1 MKISNELKT
10 GIVVVAALA
19 TGAAFYLKTTDR
31 SAATAYRVKTYF
43 NFAEGIKTDSIVKL
57 SGIDVGRVESVTFT
71 YAPDTKVELV
81 LVLDDKAKVREDSI
95 AYIAQSGLIGDAYV
109 GITSGSGGKQFVK
122 DGAIIA
128 SEDPMEI
135 RKLMRKADLIADS
148 IDKTLAE
155 VKNLTMNVN
164 SVVDDNKSKIGS
176 ILVNLE
182 ETSVNFKDF
191 SEDIRRNPWKLLS
204 KK

>member
-1 MKISNELKT
+1 MKISNEIKT
-10 GIVVVAALA
+10 GIIIVAAVF
-19 TGAAFYLKTTDR
+19 TGAVFFVKTSNVTGGGV
-31 SAATAYRVKTYF
+31 YRVKTYF
-43 NFAEGIKTDSIVKL
+43 NYAEGVKAESIVKL
-57 SGIDVGRVESVTFT
+57 SGIDVGRVESISFT

-81 LVLDDKAKVREDSI
+81 MVIDKDAKVREDSI
-95 AYIAQSGLIGDAYV
+95 AYISQSGLIGDAYV
-109 GITSGSGGKQFVK
+109 GITAGSGDRQFVK
-122 DGAIIA
+122 EGAILA
-128 SEDPMEI
+128 SEDPMEM

-155 VKNLTMNVN
+155 VKNLAANVN
-164 SVVDDNKSKIGS
+164 GVVDDNKSKIGN

-191 SEDIRRNPWKLLS
+191 SADIKSHPWKLLS